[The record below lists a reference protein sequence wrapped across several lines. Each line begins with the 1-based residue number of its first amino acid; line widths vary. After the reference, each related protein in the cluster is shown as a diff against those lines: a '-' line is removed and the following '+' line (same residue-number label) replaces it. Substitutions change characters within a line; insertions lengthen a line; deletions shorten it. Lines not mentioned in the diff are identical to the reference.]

1 MAAKESIAGE
11 LSGLLRSMPRFGA
24 PVAERAGWLLR
35 KADLLARV
43 AEEESDPRVA
53 RNARGLA
60 CAARRQARDLTHELL
75 EEIDSSPDLWTG
87 GALR

>member
-1 MAAKESIAGE
+1 MTTKASIAAE
-11 LSGLLRSMPRFGA
+11 MSGLLRSMPRYGA

-35 KADLLARV
+35 KADLLARI

-60 CAARRQARDLTHELL
+60 AAARQQARALTHELL
-75 EEIDSSPDLWTG
+75 EEIDNSADIWTG
-87 GALR
+87 GDA